1 MDVFFRSWGI
11 LKAFAVAAFICLQLS
26 CVSGPQKAPDV
37 LVVQRSEL
45 GRPRW
50 MQETLQVE
58 PNSEKWF
65 VHSSSD
71 LMRLDLGIKQTQA
84 SGLALHCKLLA
95 GRMRLEIQSA
105 LDQLRA
111 QEKKSQPEKNLP
123 AAEAPEAQPQQGSK
137 PPSQAE
143 VIEAALAKLADSKDC
158 PELEPKDVYW
168 EELRRQSVEG
178 PKTSYDV
185 YVLLRLKQIDFDEVL
200 AMTANSLKLS
210 GRADLE
216 PVAEILRGRMS
227 SGPQRG
233 TNE

>member
-1 MDVFFRSWGI
+1 MGLLV
-11 LKAFAVAAFICLQLS
+11 CCPLS
-26 CVSGPQKAPDV
+26 ACVSGPQKTPEV

-50 MQETLQVE
+50 LEGTLGIE
-58 PNSEKWF
+58 PNAEKWF

-71 LMRLDLGIKQTQA
+71 LLKLDLGIKQTQS
-84 SGLALHCKLLA
+84 SGLAMHCKLLA

-105 LDQLRA
+105 LDQLKSDEKATPSGKGTA
-111 QEKKSQPEKNLP
+111 QT
-123 AAEAPEAQPQQGSK
+123 GSASSPSESGK
-137 PPSQAE
+137 PTAGQNE
-143 VIEAALAKLADSKDC
+143 VIETALSKLADSQEC
-158 PELEPKDVYW
+158 PELEPKEVYW
-168 EELRRQSVEG
+168 EELRRQTVEG
-178 PKTSYDV
+178 PRSSYDV

-216 PVAEILRGRMS
+216 KVAEILRGRMS
-227 SGPQRG
+227 SSPQRG